1 MTPANA
7 APGASSFDP
16 GLILL
21 AFAPVFL
28 LTIGA
33 EACYWRKRDPSV
45 YSFKDTVSNACLAL
59 DRKSVV

>member
-1 MTPANA
+1 MLGVYLPVGDDTHHNNPMTPANA

-33 EACYWRKRDPSV
+33 
-45 YSFKDTVSNACLAL
+45 
-59 DRKSVV
+59 